1 MCRTVAPPSIITDY
15 GAQRKPSMFGFGP
28 RRNTRPAGRVPRDV
42 YSFCILW
49 GLGVSSIG
57 RTSTPNRV
65 ARQTGSSMALLV
77 EQLQSSVR
85 IFRWYCNRPM
95 TRRNA
100 DLSMTFDRV
109 SLTVRAGTPISHPH
123 HYSYQRLQYLRAFCQ
138 LICVLMFQ
146 GIIPVPFVPRWRKIV
161 QTGHNLLWELCKLEL

>member
-1 MCRTVAPPSIITDY
+1 MCRTVGPPSIISDY

-85 IFRWYCNRPM
+85 ICRWYCNRPM
-95 TRRNA
+95 TPRNA
-100 DLSMTFDRV
+100 DLSMRFDRV
-109 SLTVRAGTPISHPH
+109 SLTVSLDRFAAGRSIYSHCRGGTAKDGGGWLSCYASPRPSPYKDFSSMSTLSVLQSSNRLWARA
-123 HYSYQRLQYLRAFCQ
+123 
-138 LICVLMFQ
+138 
-146 GIIPVPFVPRWRKIV
+146 
-161 QTGHNLLWELCKLEL
+161 